1 MLPGDGAHRTSATL
15 WLVEGDHPLRAIR
28 YDDGFAGTDWSEI
41 VLNAARMP
49 CGVASTPMPF
59 MSDNIAVLLIGLLA
73 PLVKTWSTGSD

>member
-41 VLNAARMP
+41 AQRAF
-49 CGVASTPMPF
+49 GVSTDDKGRGESASNGD
-59 MSDNIAVLLIGLLA
+59 SEKIG
-73 PLVKTWSTGSD
+73 S